1 MEIRKPK
8 FELGQKVID
17 KKGHVGNVTKVDS
30 YHFDEDEYWYSV
42 SSDGGAQGL
51 YTEYYLEPYIE
62 KPKSVWDLKEGDA
75 YYVIDYDFMSVRSVI
90 FFNDTDDLNYRYLG
104 NCFLT
109 KEEAESELERVKIE
123 AEMLR
128 LGGKR
133 KGEQG
138 KANWY
143 LEYRPMSGGIEALWS
158 SYETDQGVIYFDS
171 EEKAK
176 KAVEIIG
183 KDRIKKYIFGVE

>member
-62 KPKSVWDLKEGDA
+62 KPKTVWDLKEGDA

-109 KEEAESELERVKIE
+109 KEEAESELERIKIE

-158 SYETDQGVIYFDS
+158 SYEMDQGVIYFES

-176 KAVEIIG
+176 KAVETIG